1 VSEDCTQRRRTH
13 TAGFPEAETDP
24 VFAAIVR
31 RTQQPF
37 LLLADDWIVLF
48 ANPSFYKQFQVRR
61 EETEGRSIFELGN
74 RQWDIPRLHELL
86 EDVLA
91 MNHSVESFRVE
102 HEFEQI
108 GPRFMFMSADRI
120 EIEGERD
127 RILLAIDDVTESEGN
142 QEFQEKLINAV
153 REGLL
158 VLNWDLRVI
167 KVNEC
172 FCEAFRVRRE
182 EAEGRF
188 IYELGGGEFDIPELR
203 RQLEEVLPK
212 ESSFDDFDVRRDF
225 KTIGRRTLLLNGRRL
240 DHLQLI
246 LLVVRDVTETRL
258 AEEHRRTV
266 IGELHHRVKNILAN
280 VSAIARQTRQ
290 RSATVEDYAE
300 AFEGR
305 LAALSRVHDM
315 ITSDGHEGASL
326 LQILCMELKAHGAR
340 EDKDFRV
347 DGPDVQLEPRQ
358 AQAMI
363 LAVHELTTNAV
374 KYGALQHRGGMID
387 VAWKVTES
395 GGETR
400 LALTWRE
407 RGVALPAAP
416 PQKGFGSAMI
426 EDNLP
431 RMLDGS
437 VDFRF
442 RDDGVECR
450 IDFPVRAPPARMLA
464 D

>member
-1 VSEDCTQRRRTH
+1 MTEDLRQHQRSH
-13 TAGFPEAETDP
+13 AAGFPEAEADP
-24 VFAAIVR
+24 VFRAIVH

-37 LLLADDWIVLF
+37 LVLADDFTVLF
-48 ANPSFYKQFQVRR
+48 ANPAFYEQFLVRR
-61 EETEGRSIFELGN
+61 EETERRSIYELGN
-74 RQWDIPRLHELL
+74 RQWDIPGLHELL
-86 EDVLA
+86 ESVLA
-91 MNHSVESFRVE
+91 KNHSVDNFRVE
-102 HEFEQI
+102 HEFEQL
-108 GPRFMFMSADRI
+108 GRRYMFVDADRI
-120 EIEGERD
+120 ELEGERD
-127 RILLAIDDVTESEGN
+127 RILLAIDDVTQSEGN
-142 QEFQEKLINAV
+142 QEFQEKLIDAV

-158 VLNWDLRVI
+158 VLDWDLRVI

-172 FCEAFRVRRE
+172 FCEAFGVRRE
-182 EAEGRF
+182 EAEGKLV
-188 IYELGGGEFDIPELR
+188 YELGGGEFDIPELR

-212 ESSFDDFDVRRDF
+212 EWSFDNFEVQRDF
-225 KTIGRRTLLLNGRRL
+225 KTIGHRTLLLNGRRL

-246 LLVVRDVTETRL
+246 LLVVRDVTETRRT
-258 AEEHRRTV
+258 EQHRRTV

-340 EDKDFRV
+340 DDKDFRV
-347 DGPDVQLEPRQ
+347 DGPEVHLEPRQ

-363 LAVHELTTNAV
+363 LGVHELTTNAV
-374 KYGALQHRGGMID
+374 KYGALQHKGGWIE
-387 VAWKVTES
+387 VVWQVTHS

-400 LALTWRE
+400 LTLTWRE
-407 RGVALPAAP
+407 RGVELPATP

-431 RMLDGS
+431 RMLDGT
-437 VDFRF
+437 VDFQF

-450 IDFPVRAPPARMLA
+450 IDFPVRSPPAGLLA